1 MELKEQNIYGNFPCT
16 QASMNPGPGDAKKP
30 GPPGSAERM
39 SWTRPV
45 SHGGR
50 LRTMNWKTLK
60 LAVALI
66 VLATVAAPAVMAQE
80 ASAEGQDP
88 EQYRIEYTAYQD
100 AIKKTG
106 QEKVEALLKFYRDFP
121 KSSLLPYIKGEYLQ
135 ILQAAYNEGKA
146 AETVTLGE
154 RFMQVEPGEIAP
166 VYFSADLL
174 FRQGNY
180 ADALPWA
187 ERLYKEAEKAD
198 FKKRATFMAA
208 FASLQTGKTAKLQK
222 YGPEAVDQFAA
233 KDTYLISTEL
243 MRQAVSSNN
252 LRQAAQYA
260 NKALEGYGAAES
272 SASAEMREYIGDN
285 RVAATMVLGE
295 AAYVQ
300 GQWNRAIQ
308 QFQRVLQ
315 LTSEKEKTGQAY
327 YKIGMSHW
335 KAGKVDPEAMRAF
348 ARGYKLGSGQFS
360 QQCYKHL
367 EDLYKIR
374 HNDSTA
380 GLDEFIQESLT
391 E

>member
-1 MELKEQNIYGNFPCT
+1 
-16 QASMNPGPGDAKKP
+16 
-30 GPPGSAERM
+30 
-39 SWTRPV
+39 
-45 SHGGR
+45 
-50 LRTMNWKTLK
+50 MNWKTLK

-154 RFMQVEPGEIAP
+154 RFMQVQPGEIAP